1 MRTKARYTFEIDK
14 NTQDFVKKIEYVIG
28 AIKNDIATATSS
40 WKIRHEE
47 LRIQTFE
54 SLIQRT
60 IEKQVMS
67 SLPINTF

>member
-1 MRTKARYTFEIDK
+1 MRYTFEIDK
-14 NTQDFVKKIEYVIG
+14 NTEDFVKKIEYVIG
-28 AIKNDIATATSS
+28 AIPNDIATATSS

-67 SLPINTF
+67 SLTINTF